1 MSRYTDEME
10 KLLFGRKQPSPKK
23 RTFSLNISI
32 GSVATKLLGKGKRAV
47 DGVIPYAMR
56 EPYCWGCSQ
65 GYTTYKIGSYT
76 YHSIDGGRG
85 ASGCSLADAALRKA
99 KEKK

>member
-32 GSVATKLLGKGKRAV
+32 GSVAAKVLGTGKKAV
-47 DGVIPYAMR
+47 GGVIPLADR
-56 EPYCWGCSQ
+56 EPYCWGCKEGLS
-65 GYTTYKIGSYT
+65 TFKIGKYV

-85 ASGCSLADAALRKA
+85 ASGCSIADRALRQ
-99 KEKK
+99 EKS